1 MSLNNEPCV
10 NRAIFI
16 ELDLVELSYYP
27 YMISLE
33 KCDGS
38 CNAFDGLCIK
48 VCVPSK
54 MKDANVEVF
63 NMITK

>member
-16 ELDLVELSYYP
+16 ELDFVELSYYP

-38 CNAFDGLCIK
+38 CNAFGGLSIK
-48 VCVPSK
+48 VCVSSK
-54 MKDANVEVF
+54 MKDTNVKVF
-63 NMITK
+63 NIITK

>member
-16 ELDLVELSYYP
+16 ELDLVEFSYYP

-38 CNAFDGLCIK
+38 CNAFDGLSIK
-48 VCVPSK
+48 VCTPSK
-54 MKDANVEVF
+54 MKDANAKVF
-63 NMITK
+63 NMTTK